1 MVTVLQT
8 ARCTVG
14 SSPLGNLC
22 YFTECFIQ
30 PNELKDMLRSPG
42 CQGTILFFTVA
53 YVFYP
58 GVFSVPVLLRL
69 LAKSIYQNSLIL
81 H

>member
-1 MVTVLQT
+1 M
-8 ARCTVG
+8 G

-30 PNELKDMLRSPG
+30 PSELKDMLRSSG
-42 CQGTILFFTVA
+42 CQRTILFFTMA
-53 YVFYP
+53 NVFYP
-58 GVFSVPVLLRL
+58 DVFCVPVLLPL
-69 LAKSIYQNSLIL
+69 LAKTIYQNNLIP

>member
-1 MVTVLQT
+1 M
-8 ARCTVG
+8 G

-22 YFTECFIQ
+22 YFTECFTQ
-30 PNELKDMLRSPG
+30 PSELKDMPRSPG
-42 CQGTILFFTVA
+42 CQGMILFFSVG

-58 GVFSVPVLLRL
+58 GVFCVSVMLHL
-69 LAKSIYQNSLIL
+69 LAETIYQNSLIP